1 MSGGPGRKR
10 RVLLLGAAGSGKTRA
25 LMRRVWSRIRRGR
38 EERVLLVLPT
48 YGQVEHVRRLLLL
61 RVADRAGFFESPVVT
76 FSSLAERVVDHPL
89 RRMLSA
95 AEKDLLLRE
104 VLRAA
109 PPAFR
114 GVARYPGFRALALE
128 VLKEIKENGVAAPD
142 AAEVLLATS
151 GSLDADGRDRLRAL
165 AAVLLTYQERLD
177 AAGLVDHEDLLVR
190 LRDRLREDAGLLADL
205 DAFAVDGFTDFTRV
219 EREILGLLA
228 ARAGRTWVSLTTGT
242 GPGRDD
248 LFRASRETREWL
260 TEHDFRIRRLRSTP
274 RFRRPALRALEENL
288 FRPRAAEAPLDDGL
302 DILVGVDI
310 EDEVDRIARRVGRLI
325 REEGRRPHE
334 IGLLVRNRE
343 TYGDLLERAFAAHGL
358 PLLLHAARPLA
369 REGAMRGVL
378 ALLATLGRGWR
389 GEDVR
394 DLLLADTLAP
404 GDARPDEVDAWLR
417 SREEARL
424 PDGRVAWLRAT
435 SERPA
440 LDEALAAV
448 AAEEEALRAAATP
461 ADRAAR
467 LREWWGGLLR
477 AADPESEGAPAEAR
491 AFRAF
496 DEALGGVV
504 RALDAAAVGPVDLE
518 GFLVAVR
525 EAVERTDVRPRSRRF
540 ETVHALSVEEARQ
553 WELPVVFV
561 VGLLEGVFPR
571 RPREDVLLRDRERR
585 DLNRGGRLLLRE
597 RLRVADEERY
607 LFYVAATRARDRLV
621 LTRPATDRDG
631 GPLLPSFFLADV
643 RRVFSAGDLDA
654 ATTVGT
660 RSGTVAVPPAR
671 GKDLYRRALAGLA
684 DPWVPESETGRE
696 VARAAALHDR
706 LVLADATYRRHLAA
720 GLERREPPGAAIR
733 DPALLEEVAR
743 RRASFSATA
752 LQRFASCPYLDFAER
767 TLGLRERPT
776 DEVRP
781 LDLGNLVHEALRA
794 VFAEGADPREAF
806 DAAAGEALGARRPD
820 LGTLRD
826 LEELRTKV
834 VDIAN
839 DERARLARHGL
850 RAEAVER
857 SFGAGDG
864 VTLGGVP
871 LRGQLDRVDVSPDGD
886 AMVVDYKLAV
896 SDSSRKLLRDIR
908 EGISFQMPVYL
919 AAVRE
924 AMAATPKGAVL
935 FPVRKGRGARGL
947 VRSDAAEGLAPA
959 GRLEVLDEG
968 ELEAL
973 LEETGAAI
981 ANIARRVHAGD
992 IAVEPR
998 TTDRCH
1004 RGACPFVDLC
1014 RVEPWRIEAA
1024 RAEEAS

>member
-1 MSGGPGRKR
+1 
-10 RVLLLGAAGSGKTRA
+10 
-25 LMRRVWSRIRRGR
+25 
-38 EERVLLVLPT
+38 
-48 YGQVEHVRRLLLL
+48 
-61 RVADRAGFFESPVVT
+61 
-76 FSSLAERVVDHPL
+76 
-89 RRMLSA
+89 
-95 AEKDLLLRE
+95 
-104 VLRAA
+104 
-109 PPAFR
+109 
-114 GVARYPGFRALALE
+114 
-128 VLKEIKENGVAAPD
+128 
-142 AAEVLLATS
+142 
-151 GSLDADGRDRLRAL
+151 
-165 AAVLLTYQERLD
+165 
-177 AAGLVDHEDLLVR
+177 
-190 LRDRLREDAGLLADL
+190 
-205 DAFAVDGFTDFTRV
+205 V

-424 PDGRVAWLRAT
+424 PDGRVAWAPRDLRAPGPRRG
-435 SERPA
+435 SRG
-440 LDEALAAV
+440 
-448 AAEEEALRAAATP
+448 R
-461 ADRAAR
+461 
-467 LREWWGGLLR
+467 GGRGGSPPRGRDPGGPRGPSSGVVGRLLR

-561 VGLLEGVFPR
+561 VGPPR
-571 RPREDVLLRDRERR
+571 GRLPAAAPRGRALRDRERR

-643 RRVFSAGDLDA
+643 RRVFSARGPRRGDDRRHSIRHGGGSPGAREGPL
-654 ATTVGT
+654 
-660 RSGTVAVPPAR
+660 PA
-671 GKDLYRRALAGLA
+671 GAAGLA

-826 LEELRTKV
+826 LEELRDEGRRHRERRAGATGPPRTARGGGRAV
-834 VDIAN
+834 VRRRRRRHAG
-839 DERARLARHGL
+839 RRPPPGPAGSRRRLAGRGRDGRRLQARRERLLPEAPPRHPGGDLVPDAGL
-850 RAEAVER
+850 SGGRA
-857 SFGAGDG
+857 
-864 VTLGGVP
+864 GGH
-871 LRGQLDRVDVSPDGD
+871 GGD
-886 AMVVDYKLAV
+886 A
-896 SDSSRKLLRDIR
+896 
-908 EGISFQMPVYL
+908 Q
-919 AAVRE
+919 
-924 AMAATPKGAVL
+924 
-935 FPVRKGRGARGL
+935 GRGALPGP
-947 VRSDAAEGLAPA
+947 EGPGARAVSSGATPRRASRPPA
-959 GRLEVLDEG
+959 GSRSWTR
-968 ELEAL
+968 ASSRRCSRRR
-973 LEETGAAI
+973 ARAI